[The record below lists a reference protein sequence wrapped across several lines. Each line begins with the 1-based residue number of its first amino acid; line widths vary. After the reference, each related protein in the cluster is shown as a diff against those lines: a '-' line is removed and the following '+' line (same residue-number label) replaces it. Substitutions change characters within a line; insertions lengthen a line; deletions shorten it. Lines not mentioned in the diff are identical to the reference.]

1 MRRTIVIAVA
11 VAFAAGAT
19 AAPAAAPAPLKIT
32 SEGVGQV
39 KIGKRFKTL
48 RQQGLVGKLRKGCEL
63 GGPQTRSARLL
74 APLQGSVNFTLT
86 NPRKATDIT
95 VRGGAEARGVGIGD
109 TIADI
114 KAAFVKRKID
124 HTQEGVFGLTFVFVP
139 NKNNPR
145 LMFAVDVNTD
155 KITLIGTPFIALCE

>member
-1 MRRTIVIAVA
+1 MRRTIVILLA

-19 AAPAAAPAPLKIT
+19 AAPAAAPAPQKIT

-39 KIGKRFKTL
+39 KLGKTFATL
-48 RQQGLVGKLRKGCEL
+48 RAQGLVGKLRKGCEL
-63 GGPQTRSARLL
+63 AANTRSARLRS
-74 APLQGSVNFTLT
+74 PLSGSVNFTQS

-95 VRGGAEARGVGIGD
+95 IRGGAEARGVGIGD

-114 KAAFVKRKID
+114 KAAFKKRRID
-124 HTQEGVFGLTFVFVP
+124 HTQEPVFGLTFVFVP

-145 LMFAVDVNTD
+145 LMFAVDVNTK
-155 KITLIGTPFIALCE
+155 KITLIGTPIIALCE